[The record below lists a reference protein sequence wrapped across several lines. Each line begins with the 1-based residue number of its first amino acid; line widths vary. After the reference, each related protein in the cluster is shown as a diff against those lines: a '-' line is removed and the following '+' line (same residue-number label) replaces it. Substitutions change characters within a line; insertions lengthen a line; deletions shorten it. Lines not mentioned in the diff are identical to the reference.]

1 MSKNEILNKSEKQ
14 KQTIFD
20 EVLKVF
26 QCIPSM
32 KNAFPNAVK
41 VKKLI

>member
-1 MSKNEILNKSEKQ
+1 MSKKENLNNCEKQ

-20 EVLKVF
+20 EVLKVS
-26 QCIPSM
+26 QSKPSM

-41 VKKLI
+41 VKKFV